1 MLNSLRIIIPLL
13 LIFSLQTVENASIKN
28 FDDIHLDDDQLDET
42 FKKNSKFNKIHLP
55 SPSPLLNG
63 EMKTKIDI
71 ATKKAFET
79 LIKFYK
85 SAIRSR
91 YG

>member
-1 MLNSLRIIIPLL
+1 MLNSLRIIILLL
-13 LIFSLQTVENASIKN
+13 LIFLSQTVENASIKN

-42 FKKNSKFNKIHLP
+42 FKNSKINKIP
-55 SPSPLLNG
+55 SPSLNG
-63 EMKTKIDI
+63 EIKTKIDI

-79 LIKFYK
+79 LVKFYK

>member
-1 MLNSLRIIIPLL
+1 MLNSLRIIIIAL

-28 FDDIHLDDDQLDET
+28 FDDTHLDNDQLDDET
-42 FKKNSKFNKIHLP
+42 IKNSKFNKIQLP
-55 SPSPLLNG
+55 SPSLNG

-79 LIKFYK
+79 LKKFYK

>member
-28 FDDIHLDDDQLDET
+28 FDDIHLDNDQLDET
-42 FKKNSKFNKIHLP
+42 LKKNSKFNKIHLP
-55 SPSPLLNG
+55 SPSLNG